1 MQRDGDGSDEPL
13 ALEVN
18 GDYTRDIGYLEFDDY
33 NTGFIC
39 VIKPFNLLNRVW
51 FQPEEIFHID
61 GQSEVRQHALWIPAD
76 ENYLAIA
83 QKLKRGISAAV
94 FVDNKAYRE
103 FLYKKF
109 NAAPVD
115 VETVVV
121 ALNCRVLSDL
131 AGGGGALS
139 NEADIFAPLAS
150 VNAVTVFINFISLLK
165 ETQNVYTS

>member
-1 MQRDGDGSDEPL
+1 MGTLTPDVT
-13 ALEVN
+13 LES
-18 GDYTRDIGYLEFDDY
+18 
-33 NTGFIC
+33 C
-39 VIKPFNLLNRVW
+39 VESNCLPRPPTVV
-51 FQPEEIFHID
+51 QVE
-61 GQSEVRQHALWIPAD
+61 
-76 ENYLAIA
+76 
-83 QKLKRGISAAV
+83 RGISAAV

-115 VETVVV
+115 METAAV
-121 ALNCRVLSDL
+121 ALICRALSDL